1 MSTETLA
8 AITRAEAEAAE
19 AAAKAT
25 AAAEVAR
32 AKAEQARQRAEQE
45 RHEANR
51 RYLDLLGTEHESA
64 RTAAVTALGEARQ
77 ALEDTVL
84 GDRDG
89 DVFAIYRSFVQAS
102 VEVWRIESALA
113 NQRYFL
119 GVPTREPSQPAFSYQ
134 HDVGE
139 IIDGYALRAM
149 DEATAASQ
157 DRKARFLSGKEGS

>member
-1 MSTETLA
+1 MSTETLSD
-8 AITRAEAEAAE
+8 ITRAETEAAE
-19 AAAKAT
+19 AATKAT
-25 AAAEVAR
+25 IAAEAAR
-32 AKAEQARQRAEQE
+32 VKAEAARERAEQE

-51 RYLDLLGTEHESA
+51 RYLDVLGTEYESA

-89 DVFAIYRSFVQAS
+89 DVFTSYRSFVQAS

-113 NQRYFL
+113 GQRYFI
-119 GVPTREPSQPAFSYQ
+119 GVPTREPSQPAFLFQ
-134 HDVGE
+134 HDISE

-149 DEATAASQ
+149 DEATVANQ